1 MAALNPEIVQ
11 LVASIQGFAVAQGIT
26 EQQAFKVALVRICKA
41 WATGQTIPKSE
52 AAVLDDAC
60 QKLNNRLSL
69 VSGALSGAVATVAA
83 NHQAEVDAIVSG
95 VVIPE

>member
-11 LVASIQGFAVAQGIT
+11 LVASIQAFAVTQSIS

-41 WATGQTIPKSE
+41 WATGQTVPKSE

-60 QKLNNRLSL
+60 ERLNGRR
-69 VSGALSGAVATVAA
+69 ATLGNVISAAAGQVAA
-83 NHQAEVDAIVSG
+83 AHQGEVDAIVSG